1 MARKPVNEILI
12 KKIITLKA
20 TNSTISQIQKET
32 GLSKATI
39 ENYVKKYQHEIDVMR
54 EDNLNI
60 QEVMNM
66 SKNES
71 KNENKKTDK
80 KTMSKNESKNEK
92 KQEFASLEDE
102 TTRKT
107 ITRASQSVSELKAKE
122 ITEDY
127 KAAQML
133 HSASVRYRKN
143 IEMMGL
149 EWDRFIAFSIDSA
162 YERAVDAYK
171 EKIEEQLREASLLEM
186 AITEELENPRPK
198 TEDGMMI
205 EEQEE

>member
-1 MARKPVNEILI
+1 MARKPIDEEKI
-12 KKIITLKA
+12 KQIITLKA
-20 TNSTISQIQKET
+20 TGATNSQIQEKT
-32 GLSKATI
+32 GLSKATV
-39 ENYVKKYQHEIDVMR
+39 ENYLKKYQHEIDAMR
-54 EDNLNI
+54 EDDLNI
-60 QEVMNM
+60 REVMHM
-66 SKNES
+66 PKNED

-80 KTMSKNESKNEK
+80 KTVPKNESKNEK

-171 EKIEEQLREASLLEM
+171 EKIEEELREAMLLETE
-186 AITEELENPRPK
+186 IEEELANPMDKLEN
-198 TEDGMMI
+198 EI
-205 EEQEE
+205 EEEE

>member
-171 EKIEEQLREASLLEM
+171 EKVEEQLREASLLEM

>member
-80 KTMSKNESKNEK
+80 KTMSKNESKLEK
-92 KQEFASLEDE
+92 KSEFTSLEDE

-171 EKIEEQLREASLLEM
+171 EKIEEELREAMLLETE
-186 AITEELENPRPK
+186 IEEELANPMDKLEN
-198 TEDGMMI
+198 EI
-205 EEQEE
+205 EEEE